1 MKKYFARPWMNQYW
15 CKNETTGEILL
26 INYKEPGKEY
36 KYHYDGDSHIF
47 FTKYDKFNQDNAK
60 EITREEWLK
69 VRNEHLSRLKK
80 F

>member
-1 MKKYFARPWMNQYW
+1 MNQYW
-15 CKNETTGEILL
+15 CRNATGDILL

-47 FTKYDKFNQDNAK
+47 FTKKDSFDQSGAK
-60 EITREEWLK
+60 EITKAEWLK
-69 VRNEHLSRLKK
+69 VRNDHLSRLKK